1 MNFNGIIIGVL
12 TFLIIG
18 LYHPLV
24 IKGEYWFSKKIWPL
38 FAIAGIGMLALS
50 LLLQNDMA
58 ATICAVAG
66 GGSLWSI
73 KELKEQHGRV
83 AKGWFPENPA
93 RSGKTGNSGESG
105 PADRRNR

>member
-1 MNFNGIIIGVL
+1 MNFNGIIIGIL

-24 IKGEYWFSKKIWPL
+24 IKGEYWFSKKIWPF

-73 KELKEQHGRV
+73 KELFEQEKRV
-83 AKGWFPENPA
+83 KKGWFPQNP
-93 RSGKTGNSGESG
+93 K
-105 PADRRNR
+105 RNKQDK